1 MSNERDATIAR
12 RCKEY
17 AENGRLTSEENGGR
31 NPDSSLLCL
40 ATASSHRR
48 LPLRLVEKKERGRRR
63 LRVTI
68 GWRAR
73 CKGKFG
79 EILGR
84 DFDAL
89 SLSTHTI
96 EHKKTF
102 ASL

>member
-17 AENGRLTSEENGGR
+17 AENGGLTGKEDGGR

-40 ATASSHRR
+40 ATTSSHRC

-68 GWRAR
+68 RWRTR
-73 CKGKFG
+73 CRGKFG

-84 DFDAL
+84 DFDAFEFEYTL
-89 SLSTHTI
+89 EI
-96 EHKKTF
+96 EYVY
-102 ASL
+102 L